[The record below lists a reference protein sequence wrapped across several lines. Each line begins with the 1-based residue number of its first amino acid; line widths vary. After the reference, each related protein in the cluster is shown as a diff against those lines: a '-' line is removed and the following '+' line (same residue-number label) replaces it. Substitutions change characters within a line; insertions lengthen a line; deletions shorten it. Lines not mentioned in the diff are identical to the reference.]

1 MIRLNKY
8 LAQAGVASRRE
19 ADRLIANG
27 EVRVDGRVVQELGT
41 KIEEGRARVEVRG
54 RTVAREERLVHLIL
68 YKPRGVLVTF
78 RDPEGRP
85 TILGLLPKLRQRV
98 FPVGRLDFDS
108 EGLLLL
114 TNDGDLA
121 LRLAHPRYETK
132 KKYLAEVEGL
142 PTPDALY
149 KLETGVML
157 DGRKTAPAKA
167 KLMAGHPRRSRLLVE
182 VHEGRKHE
190 VRRMCEAVG
199 HPVRAL
205 KRIGFAGL
213 TLGGLKPGQWRFL
226 DAKEVRKL
234 RASAGLD

>member
-1 MIRLNKY
+1 MIRLNKF

-19 ADRLIANG
+19 ADRMIADG
-27 EVRVDGRVVQELGT
+27 EVRVDGRIVRELGT
-41 KIEEGRARVEVRG
+41 KVEEGRARVEVRG
-54 RTVAREERLVHLIL
+54 RPVAREERLVHIVL

-85 TILGLLPKLRQRV
+85 TILGFLPKLRQRV

-108 EGLLLL
+108 EGLLFL

-132 KKYLAEVEGL
+132 KKYVAEVEGL
-142 PTPDALY
+142 PSPSALY
-149 KLETGVML
+149 RLETGVML
-157 DGRKTAPAKA
+157 DGKRTAPAKA
-167 KLMAGHPRRSRLLVE
+167 KLMAGNPGRSRLLIE

-205 KRIGFAGL
+205 KRVGFAGL
-213 TLGGLKPGQWRFL
+213 TLGSLKPGQWRFL

-234 RASAGLD
+234 REAAGLG

>member
-1 MIRLNKY
+1 MKAVY
-8 LAQAGVASRRE
+8 E
-19 ADRLIANG
+19 DCLI
-27 EVRVDGRVVQELGT
+27 
-41 KIEEGRARVEVRG
+41 
-54 RTVAREERLVHLIL
+54 
-68 YKPRGVLVTF
+68 P
-78 RDPEGRP
+78 
-85 TILGLLPKLRQRV
+85 
-98 FPVGRLDFDS
+98 
-108 EGLLLL
+108 L
-114 TNDGDLA
+114 TNDKILAVRVENAIDQKSGDLA

-149 KLETGVML
+149 RLETGVML
-157 DGRKTAPAKA
+157 DGERTAPAKA
-167 KLMAGHPRRSRLLVE
+167 KLMAGHPRRSRLLIE

-190 VRRMCEAVG
+190 VRRMCESVG

-234 RASAGLD
+234 RAAAGLG

>member
-1 MIRLNKY
+1 MIRLNKF
-8 LAQAGVASRRE
+8 LAQSGVASRRE
-19 ADRLIANG
+19 ADRMIAEG
-27 EVRVDGRVVQELGT
+27 EVRVDGRVVRELGT
-41 KIEEGRARVEVRG
+41 KVDEDRSRVEVRG
-54 RTVAREERLVHLIL
+54 RPVVREERLVHLIL

-85 TILGLLPKLRQRV
+85 TIQRLLPKLRQRV
-98 FPVGRLDFDS
+98 FPVGRLDFNS
-108 EGLLLL
+108 EGLLFL
-114 TNDGDLA
+114 TNDGELA

-132 KKYLAEVEGL
+132 KKYIAEVEGL
-142 PTPDALY
+142 PASEALDR
-149 KLETGVML
+149 LEKGVML
-157 DGRKTAPAKA
+157 DGRRTAPAKA
-167 KLMAGHPRRSRLLVE
+167 KLLARGQKRSRLLVE

-226 DAKEVRKL
+226 EAKEVGKL
-234 RASAGLD
+234 RAAAGLG